1 MKSKVEC
8 QIQNFVDELSGL
20 VFWPIVISNFLIF
33 FYEAI
38 WLFFGAILKYL
49 EFQSMIIAAFTF
61 SLCVFMSGV
70 YINKW

>member
-8 QIQNFVDELSGL
+8 QIQNFFDELNGP

-38 WLFFGAILKYL
+38 WLFFGALLKYL
-49 EFQSMIIAAFTF
+49 EFQSMI
-61 SLCVFMSGV
+61 SNSCVH
-70 YINKW
+70 I